1 MTTPD
6 TTGLGAAAAWSD
18 EIASLQRRT
27 RLARGTPWFPLT
39 LFGLLVLA
47 SAPLYADPSPACPA
61 DHHVCVGNIDPSPV
75 NNFFPGGVFTGHP
88 AGVAIF
94 WLVAGPLGYLA
105 TGAFYWAR
113 ARCRGVAIS
122 PTAYIVTG
130 LALLALLVVTTWV
143 HVFPFGN
150 LVIRGLTPL
159 ITIAIGLFV
168 LARCER
174 SWPLATFAAAFLALA
189 LVANLYDMEN
199 VAYRLG
205 LGSPGFQT
213 NVIVAGVT
221 LLLGGLGFGLAGLV
235 SKRRLT

>member
-6 TTGLGAAAAWSD
+6 TTGLGAAAAWSN
-18 EIASLQRRT
+18 EIASLQRRI
-27 RLARGTPWFPLT
+27 RLARGTPW
-39 LFGLLVLA
+39 
-47 SAPLYADPSPACPA
+47 SP
-61 DHHVCVGNIDPSPV
+61 
-75 NNFFPGGVFTGHP
+75 
-88 AGVAIF
+88 
-94 WLVAGPLGYLA
+94 
-105 TGAFYWAR
+105 
-113 ARCRGVAIS
+113 
-122 PTAYIVTG
+122 
-130 LALLALLVVTTWV
+130 LALLALLVVTTRV

-168 LARCER
+168 LARSER

-189 LVANLYDMEN
+189 LVASLYDMEN

-221 LLLGGLGFGLAGLV
+221 LLLGGLGFGLTGLV